1 MSEIKL
7 TGRLSVCVW
16 RVTSRLKKKS
26 GKCGDEDHEEL
37 SKQFDVQSGRGL
49 SADHQRT
56 GSTVSVSVASQQP
69 GLQKRS
75 GSGLGASFGV
85 GHDGPQP
92 ATPRDEKN
100 GASIEWALITSVTLM
115 DIRIMSAS
123 GGGRGQIYLY
133 ISSFTDFFYSIIIPL
148 SQDHFRHYKV
158 KLCFRDSC
166 HRFHCSFV

>member
-1 MSEIKL
+1 
-7 TGRLSVCVW
+7 
-16 RVTSRLKKKS
+16 VTSRLKKKS
-26 GKCGDEDHEEL
+26 GKCSDEDHEEL
-37 SKQFDVQSGRGL
+37 SKQFDVQSGRGS

-100 GASIEWALITSVTLM
+100 GASIE
-115 DIRIMSAS
+115 
-123 GGGRGQIYLY
+123 
-133 ISSFTDFFYSIIIPL
+133 
-148 SQDHFRHYKV
+148 
-158 KLCFRDSC
+158 
-166 HRFHCSFV
+166 